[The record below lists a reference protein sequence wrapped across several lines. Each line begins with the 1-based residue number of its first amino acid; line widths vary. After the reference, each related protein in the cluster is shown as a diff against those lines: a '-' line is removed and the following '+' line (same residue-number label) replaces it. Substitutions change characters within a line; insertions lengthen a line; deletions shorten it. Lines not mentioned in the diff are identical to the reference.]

1 MPSNRPSLAAQRRD
15 VTGKAVA
22 RLRRDGRLPAVV
34 YGRGVPSENVSV
46 DTHEFEVLRRHT
58 GANALVDLAVEGGRA
73 RPVLVHGVQVD
84 RVTRRP
90 LHVDLFVVRM
100 TEELTVDVALH
111 ATGVAPAADKLGGT
125 LIHGLE
131 HVRVRALPGNIPEAI
146 EYAVDGLADFDAAVH
161 VRDLVVPEG
170 ATVLNDPD
178 ELVAK
183 IERPRVEAVE
193 APEAE
198 AVEEGAE
205 PEAGEG
211 AGPSAEAAAT
221 GEESEAG

>member
-22 RLRRDGRLPAVV
+22 RLRHAGRLPAVV
-34 YGRGVPSENVSV
+34 YGRGVPSENISV
-46 DTHEFEVLRRHT
+46 DTHEFELLRRHS
-58 GANALVDLAVEGGRA
+58 GANALVDLAVDGGRA

-84 RVTRRP
+84 RVSRKP

-131 HVRVRALPGNIPEAI
+131 HVRVRALPGNIPEAL

-161 VRDLVVPEG
+161 VRDLVVPDG
-170 ATVLNDPD
+170 ATVLNEPD

-183 IERPRVEAVE
+183 VERPRVEAVE
-193 APEAE
+193 EPAAEAE
-198 AVEEGAE
+198 AAEEGEAAGEAAAETAGTEAEAE
-205 PEAGEG
+205 PEG
-211 AGPSAEAAAT
+211 
-221 GEESEAG
+221 